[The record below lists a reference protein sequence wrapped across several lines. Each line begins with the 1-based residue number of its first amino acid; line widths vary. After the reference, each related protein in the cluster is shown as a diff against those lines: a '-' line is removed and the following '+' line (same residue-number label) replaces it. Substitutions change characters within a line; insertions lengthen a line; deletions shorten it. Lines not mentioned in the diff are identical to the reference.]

1 MKKICLFIVILSFIL
16 MGCSPRITE
25 GEIIKKVFIP
35 EHSEVR
41 LQSIVHFTGK
51 ISTTTLVPITYF
63 YPDSY
68 IIYIKGKDDEN
79 NVVTE
84 TFYVTKEEYLTYK
97 IGMWFKY
104 DSKKHST
111 EEEVIEQESE

>member
-1 MKKICLFIVILSFIL
+1 MKKIYLFIVILSFIFV
-16 MGCSPRITE
+16 GCSPRITE
-25 GEIIKKVFIP
+25 GEVIKKTFIP
-35 EHSEVR
+35 EHSEV
-41 LQSIVHFTGK
+41 HFQPIISGK
-51 ISTTTLVPITYF
+51 VTAMIPISHF

-84 TFYVTKEEYLTYK
+84 SFYVTKEEYLTYK

-104 DSKKHST
+104 DSEKHST
-111 EEEVIEQESE
+111 KEKTRK